1 MKLPSPILLLA
12 CALLLPTVAQA
23 NDAAL
28 TETLKALTHCDANFF
43 ASLNTHRD
51 AWGAI
56 APIEQRKDAAWI
68 AVKNRG
74 SNPENSVPL
83 RSTPIV
89 AGMKLLS
96 YVDESSDLGQLG
108 HYYYWGFIVEGGVD
122 EVARRLAPLME
133 QPGQLQNIGS
143 SYVRSE
149 LKVGDQWRLIQPQP
163 GTAPGSKRVERI
175 LIVEAE
181 GKQGTQSRVNC
192 SLQGAVDGAMLA
204 QLRPDITP
212 ADYPQ
217 PQPDTS
223 IAGVAVPEGVL
234 KRLDSPLLKPKFKT
248 LSYTYATRTGDAIKD
263 RPVTVEYTA
272 DGALLKKNEIYNE
285 AFHVERLTQAG
296 LIQLK
301 SKMNGI
307 GDGRVLLTRE
317 LEVKAPTSWSPGET
331 LSTRLVMEEVP
342 ARPTDKPMKQST
354 TCTVGQRFPARQ
366 VFTSL
371 TGDAIAL
378 ECDQGTSKTS
388 AAFIED
394 LGVSLTLESTSKNT
408 KSVYTFTAVNVVR

>member
-1 MKLPSPILLLA
+1 MKLPSTALLLA
-12 CALLLPTVAQA
+12 CALFLPTAAQA
-23 NDAAL
+23 SDAAL
-28 TETLKALTHCDANFF
+28 TETLKAFTRCDASFF

-51 AWGAI
+51 AWGAF
-56 APIEQRKDAAWI
+56 APLKQEKNAAWI
-68 AVKNRG
+68 TVKNRG
-74 SNPENSVPL
+74 SSPENSMPL
-83 RSTPIV
+83 LGTPVV

-108 HYYYWGFIVEGGVD
+108 HYYYWGFIVEGSVN
-122 EVARRLAPLME
+122 EVAKRLAPLME
-133 QPGQLQNIGS
+133 QPKQLQNVGS

-149 LKVGDQWRLIQPQP
+149 IKVGDQWRVIQPQP
-163 GTAPGSKRVERI
+163 GTAPGSKRVERV

-181 GKQGTQSRVNC
+181 GKQGNQSRVNC
-192 SLQGAVDGAMLA
+192 SVQGAVDGAMLA
-204 QLRPDITP
+204 QLRPDIAP

-223 IAGVAVPEGVL
+223 ITGVAVPEEVL
-234 KRLDSPLLKPKFKT
+234 KRLDSPLLIPKFKT
-248 LSYTYATRTGDAIKD
+248 LSYTYATKTGDKVND
-263 RPVTVEYTA
+263 RPVTIEYTA
-272 DGALLKKNEIYNE
+272 DGGLLKKNEIYSE

-317 LEVKAPTSWSPGET
+317 LEVKTPTSWSPGQT
-331 LSTRLVMEEVP
+331 LSARLVMEEVP
-342 ARPTDKPMKQST
+342 ARPTDKPIKLST

-366 VFTSL
+366 VFASL

-378 ECDQGTSKTS
+378 ECEHDNSKTS
-388 AAFIED
+388 NAFIED
-394 LGVSLTLESTSKNT
+394 LGVSLILESTSNKT
-408 KSVYTFTAVNVVR
+408 SSVYTLTALDVVR

>member
-1 MKLPSPILLLA
+1 MKLPSPALLLA
-12 CALLLPTVAQA
+12 SALLLPTVAQA
-23 NDAAL
+23 SDAAL
-28 TETLKALTHCDANFF
+28 TETLKAFTRCDASFF

-51 AWGAI
+51 AWGAF
-56 APIEQRKDAAWI
+56 APLKQEKDAAWI
-68 AVKNRG
+68 TVKNRG
-74 SNPENSVPL
+74 GSPENSVLL
-83 RSTPIV
+83 RGTPIV

-122 EVARRLAPLME
+122 EVAKRLAPLME
-133 QPGQLQNIGS
+133 QPGQLQNVGS

-149 LKVGDQWRLIQPQP
+149 LKVGDQWRVIQPQP

-181 GKQGTQSRVNC
+181 GKQDTQSRVNC

-204 QLRPDITP
+204 QLRPDIAT

-223 IAGVAVPEGVL
+223 IAGVAVPEDVL

-248 LSYTYATRTGDAIKD
+248 LSYTYATRTGNAIKD
-263 RPVTVEYTA
+263 RPVTVKYTA
-272 DGALLKKNEIYNE
+272 DGGLLKKNEIYSE

-301 SKMNGI
+301 SKMNGV

-317 LEVKAPTSWSPGET
+317 LEVKAPTSWSPGQT
-331 LSTRLVMEEVP
+331 LSARLVMEEVP
-342 ARPTDKPMKQST
+342 ARPTDKPMKLST

-366 VFTSL
+366 VFASL

-378 ECDQGTSKTS
+378 ECEQGTSKTS
-388 AAFIED
+388 NAFIED
-394 LGVSLTLESTSKNT
+394 LGVSLTLESTSDKSN
-408 KSVYTFTAVNVVR
+408 SVYTFTAVDVVR